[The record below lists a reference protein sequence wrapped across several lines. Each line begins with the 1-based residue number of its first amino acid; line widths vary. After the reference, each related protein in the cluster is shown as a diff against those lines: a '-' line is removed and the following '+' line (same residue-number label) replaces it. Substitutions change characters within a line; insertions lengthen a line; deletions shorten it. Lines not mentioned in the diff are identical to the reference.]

1 MQDQIIDSIS
11 EAAKQINS
19 LWISSFE
26 KSINL
31 QIEAYNQYA
40 SIGLEQVK
48 KVIEIKDIE
57 DLQALASEQSNLS
70 ESISK
75 QLTDDSNA
83 ISDLTQEFIKS
94 SEKVWQIL

>member
-11 EAAKQINS
+11 EATKQINS

-26 KSINL
+26 KSIYL
-31 QIEAYNQYA
+31 QIEAYNHYA

-48 KVIEIKDIE
+48 KVIEIKNIE

-83 ISDLTQEFIKS
+83 VSDLTQEFIKN